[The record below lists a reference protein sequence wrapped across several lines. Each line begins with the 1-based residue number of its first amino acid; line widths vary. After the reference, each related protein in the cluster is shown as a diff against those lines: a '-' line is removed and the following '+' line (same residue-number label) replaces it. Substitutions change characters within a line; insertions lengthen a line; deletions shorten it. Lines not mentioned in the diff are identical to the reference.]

1 LAARKPVGSKSVRT
15 CKGYR
20 CVLERAFQDG
30 HGFHNSLGIFEEA
43 ALGEERQLEDN
54 NAIILLSV

>member
-1 LAARKPVGSKSVRT
+1 LSARKPVGSKSVRT

-20 CVLERAFQDG
+20 CGLEREFQDG

-43 ALGEERQLEDN
+43 ALGEERQLQNDY
-54 NAIILLSV
+54 AIILLSV

>member
-1 LAARKPVGSKSVRT
+1 
-15 CKGYR
+15 
-20 CVLERAFQDG
+20 VLERAFQDG
-30 HGFHNSLGIFEEA
+30 HGFHNSLWIFEEA